1 LKINSNSTK
10 IFTFVSLS
18 NSSLLIANVLSQL
31 LAAEG
36 VSHICSLFADGVASN
51 ANLRTSA
58 AKKKN
63 IKNWKPKV
71 LFHYL
76 LVY

>member
-1 LKINSNSTK
+1 L
-10 IFTFVSLS
+10 VSFN

-31 LAAEG
+31 VAAAG
-36 VSHICSLFADGVASN
+36 VSHICSLFDDGVASN

-58 AKKKN
+58 ARNKRTKTSFFAKSEEFN
-63 IKNWKPKV
+63 N
-71 LFHYL
+71 L